1 MVSRHKSGGKAI
13 KAIRA
18 RLKGKEGRLRG
29 NLMGKRVD
37 FSARTVI
44 TPDPTL
50 DLDQLGVPRSIAENI
65 TIPEVVTPQNIDEL
79 RKIVHNGPNVWP
91 GAKYIKG
98 EGGKLIDLSYAR
110 STETFIDYGY
120 VIERHLKNDD
130 YVLFN
135 RQPSL
140 HKMSIM
146 GHRVRVLPYST
157 FRLNLSVT
165 GPYNADF
172 DGDEM
177 NMFVPQSLE
186 TKAEVKEIMHIPRQI
201 ISPQSNRP
209 VMGIV
214 QDTLAAVMIMTY
226 RDTFIELDV
235 LMNLLLWVP
244 KFNGRIPPPAILK
257 PKPLWTGKN
266 FYH

>member
-1 MVSRHKSGGKAI
+1 LIDNEQAGNMVSRHKSGGKAI
-13 KAIRA
+13 KAIRS

-44 TPDPTL
+44 TCDPTL

-65 TIPEVVTPQNIDEL
+65 TIPEVVTLQNIDYL
-79 RKIVHNGPNVWP
+79 KKLVRNGPTNWP
-91 GAKYIKG
+91 GAKYIIG
-98 EGGKLIDLSYAR
+98 ECGKMIDLAYAR
-110 STETFIDYGY
+110 TTEAFLDYGY
-120 VIERHLKNDD
+120 VVERHLSNDD
-130 YVLFN
+130 FVLFN

-146 GHRVRVLPYST
+146 GHRVKVLPYST

-186 TKAEVKEIMHIPRQI
+186 TKAEVKEIMHIPKQI
-201 ISPQSNRP
+201 ISPQSNSP

-214 QDTLAAVMIMTY
+214 QDTLAGIMIFTY
-226 RDTFIELDV
+226 RDNFLELDMV
-235 LMNLLLWVP
+235 MQLLMWIEDFDG
-244 KFNGRIPPPAILK
+244 KIPPP
-257 PKPLWTGKN
+257 
-266 FYH
+266 

>member
-1 MVSRHKSGGKAI
+1 
-13 KAIRA
+13 
-18 RLKGKEGRLRG
+18 L
-29 NLMGKRVD
+29 NY
-37 FSARTVI
+37 ART
-44 TPDPTL
+44 
-50 DLDQLGVPRSIAENI
+50 
-65 TIPEVVTPQNIDEL
+65 
-79 RKIVHNGPNVWP
+79 
-91 GAKYIKG
+91 
-98 EGGKLIDLSYAR
+98 
-110 STETFIDYGY
+110 TETFIDYGY

-146 GHRVRVLPYST
+146 GHRVKVLPYST

-165 GPYNADF
+165 TPYNADF

-186 TKAEVKEIMHIPRQI
+186 TKAEVKELMHVPRQI
-201 ISPQSNRP
+201 ISPQSNKP

-214 QDTLAAVMIMTY
+214 QDTLAGVMIFTY

-235 LMNLLLWVP
+235 VMNLLMWVED
-244 KFNGRIPPPAILK
+244 FDGRIPPPAIFK
-257 PKPLWTGKN
+257 PRPLWTGKQILSLIIPDIN
-266 FYH
+266 LIKDIGDIGGKDEWNSPKDNRVYIKKGELISGIINKTTIGNSHGGIIHIIFNEHGPYA